1 MSEIIDLSTEG
12 TKESTGIDTSEKK
25 NRRKRTKSIID
36 TELTAPKTTEKTDT
50 ETLIIKT
57 GDAVEIRLAL
67 LYRSSAAP
75 DHFTGIKG
83 NFYIWNDEVVNGRV
97 RLTDSPSGVGNVGR
111 IVGWVNI
118 TDI

>member
-25 NRRKRTKSIID
+25 NRRKRTKSVID
-36 TELTAPKTTEKTDT
+36 TEQSVPKTTETP
-50 ETLIIKT
+50 IVKT
-57 GDAVEIRLAL
+57 GDVVEIRLAL